1 MANAVLSFGYVD
13 LGVHSRYH
21 LLRKCRRRAFRAD
34 VARIAAAGGYGRHWQ
49 SRDGDGSSF
58 GSRGAQNAHDV
69 PAGNRK
75 YVVAAPTTLA
85 QHLGKVRKNP
95 FGMKKLSHL
104 NDGWVGGD
112 GGGVRGY
119 DADAVKVRSEAHAFD
134 AGHAPDVFD
143 MSDN

>member
-1 MANAVLSFGYVD
+1 LANAFLSFGYVD

-49 SRDGDGSSF
+49 SRDGDGSGF
-58 GSRGAQNAHDV
+58 GGSGAQHSHDV

-75 YVVAAPTTLA
+75 YVVAAPPTLA
-85 QHLGKVRKNP
+85 QHLGKVRQNP
-95 FGMKKLSHL
+95 FEMKKLSHL
-104 NDGWVGGD
+104 DDVRVGCD

-134 AGHAPDVFD
+134 AGDATDVLD

>member
-1 MANAVLSFGYVD
+1 MENACLNFGCVH
-13 LGVHSRYH
+13 LGVHGCYN

-34 VARIAAAGGYGRHWQ
+34 VAGIAATRGHGRHWQ
-49 SRDGDGSSF
+49 SRDGDGSGF
-58 GSRGAQNAHDV
+58 GGSGAQHAHDV

-75 YVVAAPTTLA
+75 YVVAAPPTLA
-85 QHLGKVRKNP
+85 QHLGKVRQNP
-95 FGMKKLSHL
+95 FEMKKLSHL
-104 NDGWVGGD
+104 DDVRVGCD

-134 AGHAPDVFD
+134 AGDAPDVLD